1 MLEVKNVAFSYVGTL
16 PSEFVFN
23 LTVNR
28 GEIAVVSGRS
38 GAGKSTLLN
47 LIAGFLTPDQ
57 GQIIWQGQDLAGTV
71 PADRPLSMIFQNDNL
86 FDHLTCRSNVAL
98 GLRPSL
104 SLSKAEWQAVDAA
117 MDELGILAVQRR
129 LPRAISGGQQQ
140 RVALARALIRAVSQ
154 NRQLLLFDEPFS
166 ALDPD
171 TRGDC
176 IDRVKHLVASKNM
189 AALVVSHNPDDAV
202 GLNAAE
208 ITLPL
213 LSV

>member
-1 MLEVKNVAFSYVGTL
+1 VGTP

>member
-1 MLEVKNVAFSYVGTL
+1 MTGPQT
-16 PSEFVFN
+16 P
-23 LTVNR
+23 
-28 GEIAVVSGRS
+28 
-38 GAGKSTLLN
+38 LLDK
-47 LIAGFLTPDQ
+47 ITSVQ
-57 GQIIWQGQDLAGTV
+57 
-71 PADRPLSMIFQNDNL
+71 
-86 FDHLTCRSNVAL
+86 AL
-98 GLRPSL
+98 
-104 SLSKAEWQAVDAA
+104 
-117 MDELGILAVQRR
+117 
-129 LPRAISGGQQQ
+129 
-140 RVALARALIRAVSQ
+140 RALSEAQLPQLADEVRQDMIRAVSQ

-213 LSV
+213 SSV